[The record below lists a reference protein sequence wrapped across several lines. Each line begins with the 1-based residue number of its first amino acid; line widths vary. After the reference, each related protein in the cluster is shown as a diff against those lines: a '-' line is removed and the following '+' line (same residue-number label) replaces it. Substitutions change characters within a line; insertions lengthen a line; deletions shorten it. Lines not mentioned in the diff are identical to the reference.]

1 MDGLILEPYSV
12 NLCLRLTT
20 EESGFSHDQAVIFL
34 IERLAKRCVAEK
46 GAVIGHIK
54 GFAKGGQGSWLRV
67 SVTDARRP
75 ADHEGSITGQPEQVE
90 LTLNAHV
97 LGVTSER
104 IEQIL
109 QEALSDLAAE
119 GKVDALVTGRGDT
132 HSHGEKHD
140 HH

>member
-12 NLCLRLTT
+12 KLGLGLTT
-20 EESGFSHDQAVIFL
+20 DDAGFSHDRAIIFL
-34 IERLAKRCVAEK
+34 IERLAGRCLEQK

-54 GFAKGGQGSWLRV
+54 GFASGPGGSWLRV
-67 SVTDARRP
+67 SVTDGRRP
-75 ADHEGSITGQPEQVE
+75 ADYEGSITGRPEKVE

-97 LGVTSER
+97 LGLTSER

-109 QEALSDLAAE
+109 LEALADLAAE
-119 GKVDALVTGRGDT
+119 GNVGVSVTGRG
-132 HSHGEKHD
+132 EKHV